1 MTIASAALL
10 LFLIL
15 DPLGNIPVFLGLLR
29 TLPPQ
34 RQRVVLAREMLIALV
49 VLMLFLWG
57 GRYALELMHLR
68 QESVSIA
75 GGIVLFLI
83 GLRMIF
89 PPPEGLMG
97 ELPEGEPFIVPMA
110 IPLVA
115 GPSGMAAV
123 MLMGSQEPDRM
134 GAWSLAL
141 MIAWVATAAILFSS
155 TYLYKWLGSRVLT
168 AIERLMGMVIVA
180 ISVQMLLDGLI
191 TYMRLAPA
199 ALIAWQGGES
209 RGDPMDEVV
218 VSDAAVS
225 GASANKLP
233 TVDASIYPRGGLD
246 VLSRDE
252 VMRLRDA
259 SAGGMHELLRR
270 CALAVLTTGSTDD
283 DPRAARELYPDFDIQ
298 VLQQDRGAAP
308 RTASTRPAMAFVD
321 GRIIRGVAEL
331 LFAVVR
337 DLVYTAVELEPDYA
351 SELGTSEGITDAV
364 FRLLRNARVLHPSSP
379 TWWCAGAGIR
389 SVATN
394 TTYTKQVGYEL
405 GLRGLDICT
414 GCGPGAMKGPMKGA
428 TIAPRQTAP
437 VAARATSASPSPGSS
452 PPNRRTR
459 SSTTW

>member
-29 TLPPQ
+29 SLPPQ

-57 GRYALELMHLR
+57 GRYALALMHLR

-110 IPLVA
+110 IPLIA

-134 GAWSLAL
+134 GAWSLSL

-199 ALIAWQGGES
+199 A
-209 RGDPMDEVV
+209 
-218 VSDAAVS
+218 
-225 GASANKLP
+225 
-233 TVDASIYPRGGLD
+233 
-246 VLSRDE
+246 
-252 VMRLRDA
+252 
-259 SAGGMHELLRR
+259 
-270 CALAVLTTGSTDD
+270 
-283 DPRAARELYPDFDIQ
+283 
-298 VLQQDRGAAP
+298 
-308 RTASTRPAMAFVD
+308 
-321 GRIIRGVAEL
+321 
-331 LFAVVR
+331 
-337 DLVYTAVELEPDYA
+337 
-351 SELGTSEGITDAV
+351 
-364 FRLLRNARVLHPSSP
+364 
-379 TWWCAGAGIR
+379 
-389 SVATN
+389 
-394 TTYTKQVGYEL
+394 
-405 GLRGLDICT
+405 
-414 GCGPGAMKGPMKGA
+414 
-428 TIAPRQTAP
+428 
-437 VAARATSASPSPGSS
+437 
-452 PPNRRTR
+452 
-459 SSTTW
+459 